1 MEILDEKI
9 KREITVPKFYTCPGK
24 VINSKKLSATS
35 KLLYMVIF
43 NACTKSDCFA
53 TNEYFSTLL
62 NIGERQVQNC
72 LKELKE
78 ANFISIRQDKKARY
92 ISALV
97 TFEIITPRSKNT
109 SLNELAQDYV
119 NNGGLTD
126 EL

>member
-1 MEILDEKI
+1 MEILDAKN
-9 KREITVPKFYTCPGK
+9 KKDVAVAKFYTCPGK
-24 VINSKKLSATS
+24 VINNKNLSATS

-43 NACTKSDCFA
+43 HCCTKSDCFA
-53 TNEYFSTLL
+53 TNEYFSALL
-62 NIGERQVQNC
+62 NVGDRQIRNC

-109 SLNELAQDYV
+109 SLDELAQDYID
-119 NNGGLTD
+119 NNGGFE

>member
-1 MEILDEKI
+1 MEMLDVKN
-9 KREITVPKFYTCPGK
+9 KKDVAVAKFYTCPGR
-24 VINSKKLSATS
+24 VINDKNISATS

-43 NACTKSDCFA
+43 HLCTKQDCFA
-53 TNEYFSTLL
+53 SNEYFSTLL
-62 NIGERQVQNC
+62 NIGDRQVRNC

-109 SLNELAQDYV
+109 SLDELAQDYIDT
-119 NNGGLTD
+119 GGFTVL
-126 EL
+126 

>member
-9 KREITVPKFYTCPGK
+9 KKDLAVPKFYTCPGR
-24 VINSKKLSATS
+24 VINNKNLSATS

-43 NACTKSDCFA
+43 HLCTKQDCFA
-53 TNEYFSTLL
+53 TNEYFSKLL
-62 NIGERQVQNC
+62 NLGERQVQNC

-78 ANFISIRQDKKARY
+78 ANFISIRFDKKARY

-97 TFEIITPRSKNT
+97 TFEIISPRSKNT
-109 SLNELAQDYV
+109 PLSELAQDYID
-119 NNGGLTD
+119 NGGFE

>member
-1 MEILDEKI
+1 MEILDEKF
-9 KREITVPKFYTCPGK
+9 KKNLEVPKFYTCPGR
-24 VINSKKLSATS
+24 VINNKNLSPTS

-43 NACTKSDCFA
+43 HLCTKQDCFA
-53 TNEYFSTLL
+53 RNEYFSAVL
-62 NIGERQVQNC
+62 NVGERQIQNC

-109 SLNELAQDYV
+109 SLNDLAQDYID
-119 NNGGLTD
+119 NGGFE